1 MEVADLFLVLHL
13 WSLPSE
19 APNAGCAL
27 AGWTSQEVTVKWG
40 SLHAQLLPL
49 GKGEKKRTG
58 VSLNSLCRDIC
69 IRLSIWYSRQEG
81 HCARSLH
88 FISKTENSRN
98 RQSCTVFTALL

>member
-40 SLHAQLLPL
+40 SLHAQLSFLL
-49 GKGEKKRTG
+49 GKGKKKE
-58 VSLNSLCRDIC
+58 LEYL
-69 IRLSIWYSRQEG
+69 
-81 HCARSLH
+81 
-88 FISKTENSRN
+88 
-98 RQSCTVFTALL
+98 

>member
-49 GKGEKKRTG
+49 GKGEKKKNW
-58 VSLNSLCRDIC
+58 SIFK
-69 IRLSIWYSRQEG
+69 LSMHG
-81 HCARSLH
+81 HLY
-88 FISKTENSRN
+88 
-98 RQSCTVFTALL
+98 